1 MKGSTVVLI
10 GLVAI
15 AAFILYS
22 QYKSKYGAE
31 KYEGSSNAPNPNIPV
46 THVGELCSQ
55 CIGNCHMRIW
65 ANIYKPPE
73 GKSEKE
79 FCTQK
84 CYDICVN
91 FD

>member
-1 MKGSTVVLI
+1 MMLLI
-10 GLVAI
+10 L
-15 AAFILYS
+15 AALFTAFLIWCFNR
-22 QYKSKYGAE
+22 KEEHFAD
-31 KYEGSSNAPNPNIPV
+31 SSNAPAPNLPL
-46 THVGELCSQ
+46 THTGELCSQ

-65 ANIYKPPE
+65 AGIYKQPE
-73 GKSEKE
+73 GKTEKE